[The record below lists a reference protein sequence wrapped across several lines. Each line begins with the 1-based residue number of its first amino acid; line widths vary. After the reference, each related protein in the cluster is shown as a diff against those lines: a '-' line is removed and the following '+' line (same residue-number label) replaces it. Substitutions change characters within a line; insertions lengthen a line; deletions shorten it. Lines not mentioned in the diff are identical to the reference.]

1 MTRFDIRKR
10 DGLARTAVFKKD
22 DISVK
27 LPMALEVESLF
38 PDLDALREANL
49 PLCAP
54 LALVGQYPPPVSGQ
68 PVFIHP
74 LLDNPAQSG
83 DCVMA
88 ANWHTALSNPRNY
101 VDWLIGLK
109 EKTPVDTAWY
119 APASALPS
127 NIHIL
132 CYSGFDLFDFRAVDL
147 MTARRRFCTPEGDF
161 PAEVLDRGICACDGC
176 RHNDLRMHNRQA
188 LLKEEYCQKRQK
200 KNSLGLDRECNG
212 KSSHC
217 RNRTIMQ

>member
-1 MTRFDIRKR
+1 MTKFDIRKR
-10 DGLARTAVFKKD
+10 DGLARTGVFWKD

-27 LPMALEVESLF
+27 LPMALEVEALF
-38 PDLDALREANL
+38 PDLDTLGESNL

-54 LALVGQYPPPVSGQ
+54 LALVEQYPPPDNGQ
-68 PVFIHP
+68 LKSIHP
-74 LLDNPAQSG
+74 GLGNPARSG

-88 ANWHTALSNPRNY
+88 ANWHTAFLNPRNY

-127 NIHIL
+127 NVHIL

-147 MTARRRFCTPEGDF
+147 KTA
-161 PAEVLDRGICACDGC
+161 
-176 RHNDLRMHNRQA
+176 Q
-188 LLKEEYCQKRQK
+188 
-200 KNSLGLDRECNG
+200 
-212 KSSHC
+212 
-217 RNRTIMQ
+217 